1 MNRRISWLLVCVI
14 VVVAPAWAQIP
25 ADRLAGAVVALDGN
39 TLNLRLNTGQALAVT
54 LPADARLSGRAPA
67 TLDDIVPGAYV
78 GATTTAQADG
88 TLLASEVHIFPSSRR
103 GSGEGHYPLP
113 STPGSMMTNATV
125 ARVDA
130 AARDGSTVTNARVD
144 AMSGSGSARTMTL
157 KYHGGEQV
165 IAVPAGI
172 PIAMLEAVD
181 RKEIVPGTHV
191 IVSVTH
197 RPDEPLVAN
206 RVTVGLRGFVP
217 TL

>member
-1 MNRRISWLLVCVI
+1 LNHRIAWLLVCVI
-14 VVVAPAWAQIP
+14 VVAPAWAQVP
-25 ADRLAGAVVALDGN
+25 ADRLAGDVVALDGN

-54 LPADARLSGRAPA
+54 LPADARISGRAPA
-67 TLDDIVPGAYV
+67 KPADIAPGAYV
-78 GATTTAQADG
+78 GATTTPQADG
-88 TLLASEVHIFPSSRR
+88 TLLASEVHIFPPSMR
-103 GSGEGHYPLP
+103 GNGEGHYPLP

-130 AARDGSTVTNARVD
+130 AARGGSAMTNAPV
-144 AMSGSGSARTMTL
+144 AAVTGSGSARTMTL
-157 KYHGGEQV
+157 KYRGGEQV

-172 PIAMLEAVD
+172 PIAMLEVAD
-181 RKEIVPGTHV
+181 RKEIVPGAHV

-197 RPDEPLVAN
+197 RQDESLVAN

>member
-1 MNRRISWLLVCVI
+1 LNRRVACLLVCVI
-14 VVVAPAWAQIP
+14 VVAPAWPQIP

-39 TLNLRLNTGQALAVT
+39 TLNLRLNTGQALTVT
-54 LPADARLSGRAPA
+54 LPADARISGRAPA
-67 TLDDIVPGAYV
+67 KLEDIVPGAYV
-78 GATTTAQADG
+78 GATTTPQPDG
-88 TLLASEVHIFPSSRR
+88 MLLASEVHIFPASRH

-113 STPGSMMTNATV
+113 STPGSIMTNATV
-125 ARVDA
+125 ARVDVA
-130 AARDGSTVTNARVD
+130 AGGGSTMTD
-144 AMSGSGSARTMTL
+144 APVAAVAGSGSARTMTL
-157 KYHGGEQV
+157 KYRGGEQV

-172 PIAMLEAVD
+172 PIAMLEAAD

-197 RPDEPLVAN
+197 RPDESLVAN